1 MLINLCTQHKLYFHS
16 IKNKWIVNGYKT
28 SDLFFMGLNLL
39 KTIMGQYFTI
49 YHTLIL
55 LSFNKYYAADN
66 KRKTFQK
73 GQHKIQTP

>member
-1 MLINLCTQHKLYFHS
+1 
-16 IKNKWIVNGYKT
+16 
-28 SDLFFMGLNLL
+28 MGLNLL

-66 KRKTFQK
+66 KMKDISK
-73 GQHKIQTP
+73 GTTQNPDTIKSSCTIIFYGVWY

>member
-1 MLINLCTQHKLYFHS
+1 
-16 IKNKWIVNGYKT
+16 
-28 SDLFFMGLNLL
+28 MGLNLL